1 MSEDVKNLLVEKEV
15 KYVQKGKDLLIKC
28 LNPEH
33 EDSSPS
39 MRVDALGGQFHCL
52 ACGYKGNIFTY
63 FNRVRNIFHSKVL
76 ELKKKALEVRKA
88 SWPGFF
94 FPDDAFFVT
103 EPFKGIPAEI
113 IQKFQAFKTFEMGMT
128 ERIVFPIYDPT
139 NRLVAFQGRYTHTNI
154 SPKYL
159 VYPAETSLPWYPSAN
174 RCTFHQNS
182 IILVEGLKDALYL
195 HGQGITNAVCIFG
208 TKSVNADN
216 IVDHLTQ
223 FMLAGVEKVYI
234 MLDGD
239 QAGRS
244 ASKHIYDCVKKKT
257 SLLVEEIELPDG
269 IDPASMEDE
278 NIDSLKNYLQIT

>member
-1 MSEDVKNLLVEKEV
+1 MSDDVKNLLVEKEV
-15 KYVQKGKDLLIKC
+15 KFVQKGKDLLIKC
-28 LNPEH
+28 LNSEH
-33 EDSSPS
+33 DDSSPS
-39 MRVDALGGQFHCL
+39 MRVDSLGGQFHCL

-63 FNRVRNIFHSKVL
+63 FNKVRNIFHSKVL
-76 ELKKKALEVRKA
+76 ELKKKAVEIRKA
-88 SWPGFF
+88 SWPGFS
-94 FPDDAFFVT
+94 FPADAFFVE
-103 EPFKGIPAEI
+103 EPFKVISAETI
-113 IQKFQAFKTFEMGMT
+113 KKFQAFKTFDMSMS
-128 ERIVFPIYDPT
+128 ERIVFPIYDAT

-159 VYPAETSLPWYPSAN
+159 VYPAETSLPWYPSAS
-174 RCTFHQNS
+174 RCDLHQSS

-195 HGQGITNAVCIFG
+195 HSKGVTNAVCIFG
-208 TKSVNADN
+208 TKSVNMDN

-223 FMLAGVEKVYI
+223 FMLAGIQKVYI

-244 ASKHIYDCVKKKT
+244 ASKHIYDCIKKKT